1 MGDSL
6 PTLTHGPRCAIGG
19 AFLCPFTAGVSRCAQ
34 SVRNRAPLAL
44 GSGLAPLSHGYPRD
58 FARSGAGPVCMYS
71 IEAGPVVAG
80 RRVLPAGPVTGAGGA
95 RCTARDG
102 ISKT

>member
-1 MGDSL
+1 MGVSL
-6 PTLTHGPRCAIGG
+6 PTLTHALRCAIGG
-19 AFLCPFTAGVSRCAQ
+19 AFLCPLAAKVSRCAQ
-34 SVRNRAPLAL
+34 SVPNPAPLAL
-44 GSGLAPLSHGYPRD
+44 RSGPVPLSHDYPRD
-58 FARSGAGPVCMYS
+58 FARSGARPVCMYS

-80 RRVLPAGPVTGAGGA
+80 RRVLPASQLTGAGGA